1 MVDGEPIFTDY
12 VLNNPDGLS
21 PKEAVGTFTIAQGT
35 MPSVLCLSEVN
46 QLDDASVV
54 EAKENCIIP
63 FLETSNQYVIPG
75 TLSFSSEQDAERR
88 AAMADI
94 ETYVDE
100 MVMAFISGRESLDNW
115 DSYVETVKGMGI
127 DNVIGIYQDAIDA
140 WNAG

>member
-1 MVDGEPIFTDY
+1 
-12 VLNNPDGLS
+12 
-21 PKEAVGTFTIAQGT
+21 
-35 MPSVLCLSEVN
+35 
-46 QLDDASVV
+46 
-54 EAKENCIIP
+54 
-63 FLETSNQYVIPG
+63 
-75 TLSFSSEQDAERR
+75 
-88 AAMADI
+88 MADI

>member
-1 MVDGEPIFTDY
+1 
-12 VLNNPDGLS
+12 
-21 PKEAVGTFTIAQGT
+21 